1 MVAAAVGLA
10 LLSVWKSA
18 AQRNERTESA
28 HRLQTLTAEPIAGV
42 IGDHADE
49 EMPRLELNGR
59 DYIGLIE
66 LPEYGVSLPV
76 AADWDTG
83 LFPFRP
89 ACYSGTL
96 YSGTLIIGGSGGEDC
111 FAFISQ
117 LDAGECMMFTDARGV
132 RYAFTVSRITHHA
145 ALGAAELNDPE
156 SSLLLFAKTGR
167 TYLLAHCV
175 TA

>member
-1 MVAAAVGLA
+1 MKRNRTFSGLLLLAGAILVAAAVGLA

-18 AQRNERTESA
+18 AQRDERTEAA
-28 HRLQTLTAEPIAGV
+28 HRLQMLTAEPIAGV

-83 LFPFRP
+83 LSRSAPR
-89 ACYSGTL
+89 ATVEHC
-96 YSGTLIIGGSGGEDC
+96 I
-111 FAFISQ
+111 
-117 LDAGECMMFTDARGV
+117 AGHWSLAAAAV
-132 RYAFTVSRITHHA
+132 RTASPLSVNWT
-145 ALGAAELNDPE
+145 PE
-156 SSLLLFAKTGR
+156 NA
-167 TYLLAHCV
+167 
-175 TA
+175 

>member
-18 AQRNERTESA
+18 AQRDERTEAA
-28 HRLQTLTAEPIAGV
+28 HRLQMLTAEPIAGV

-59 DYIGLIE
+59 DYIGLIG

-96 YSGTLIIGGSGGEDC
+96 YSGTLVIGGSGGE
-111 FAFISQ
+111 
-117 LDAGECMMFTDARGV
+117 E
-132 RYAFTVSRITHHA
+132 
-145 ALGAAELNDPE
+145 
-156 SSLLLFAKTGR
+156 
-167 TYLLAHCV
+167 
-175 TA
+175 

>member
-18 AQRNERTESA
+18 AQRDERTEAA
-28 HRLQTLTAEPIAGV
+28 HRLQMLTAEPIAGV
-42 IGDHADE
+42 IGDHAHE

-89 ACYSGTL
+89 ACYSL
-96 YSGTLIIGGSGGEDC
+96 SLIHI
-111 FAFISQ
+111 
-117 LDAGECMMFTDARGV
+117 
-132 RYAFTVSRITHHA
+132 
-145 ALGAAELNDPE
+145 
-156 SSLLLFAKTGR
+156 
-167 TYLLAHCV
+167 
-175 TA
+175 

>member
-18 AQRNERTESA
+18 AQRDERTEAA
-28 HRLQTLTAEPIAGV
+28 HRLQMLTAEPIAGV
-42 IGDHADE
+42 IGDYAHE
-49 EMPRLELNGR
+49 EMPRLELSGR

-96 YSGTLIIGGSGGEDC
+96 YSGTLVIGGSGGEDC
-111 FAFISQ
+111 FAGS
-117 LDAGECMMFTDARGV
+117 AGESSGGFLCCSGVEGVDA
-132 RYAFTVSRITHHA
+132 
-145 ALGAAELNDPE
+145 
-156 SSLLLFAKTGR
+156 
-167 TYLLAHCV
+167 
-175 TA
+175 